1 MTRFRSL
8 AFVFAAIAALVFQ
21 SACSDSALTAIAKA
35 MPIIATA
42 NQGMLS
48 TVTAAQASGAM
59 TADEARPL
67 VQINLEIAQ
76 AGIQVDAAIKGLSTL
91 NATQKA
97 SVLADLQPVS
107 AAITN
112 EINNLNIGNA
122 TTKTAILA
130 ALTTLQAALASVTA
144 ALG

>member
-1 MTRFRSL
+1 MKLRSIAFAL
-8 AFVFAAIAALVFQ
+8 AALAALVFQ
-21 SACSDSALTAIAKA
+21 SACSDSALTAVAKA

-42 NQGMLS
+42 NQGMLN
-48 TVTAAQASGAM
+48 TVTTAQAAGAM

-67 VQINLEIAQ
+67 VQINLQIAQ
-76 AGIQVDAAIKGLSTL
+76 AGIQVDAAIKGLTAL

-97 SVLADLQPVS
+97 SVLADLQPV
-107 AAITN
+107 ATAITAEVTN
-112 EINNLNIGNA
+112 VNIGNA

>member
-1 MTRFRSL
+1 MKLRSIAFAL
-8 AFVFAAIAALVFQ
+8 AALAALVFQ
-21 SACSDSALTAIAKA
+21 SACSDSALTAVAKA

-42 NQGMLS
+42 NQGMLN
-48 TVTAAQASGAM
+48 TVTTAQAAGAM

-67 VQINLEIAQ
+67 VQINLQIAQ
-76 AGIQVDAAIKGLSTL
+76 AGIPVDAAIKGLTAL

-97 SVLADLQPVS
+97 SVLADLQPV
-107 AAITN
+107 ATAITAEVTN
-112 EINNLNIGNA
+112 VNIGNA

>member
-1 MTRFRSL
+1 MKLRSIAFAL
-8 AFVFAAIAALVFQ
+8 AALAALVFQ
-21 SACSDSALTAIAKA
+21 SACSDSALTAVAKP

-42 NQGMLS
+42 NQGMLN
-48 TVTAAQASGAM
+48 TVTTAQAAGAM

-67 VQINLEIAQ
+67 VQINLQIAQ
-76 AGIQVDAAIKGLSTL
+76 AGIQVDAAIKGLTAL

-97 SVLADLQPVS
+97 SVLADLQPV
-107 AAITN
+107 ATAITAEVTN
-112 EINNLNIGNA
+112 VNIGNA